1 MGIYKL
7 KFGVASFGDVG
18 ATHHTT
24 LFLSGWELAMA
35 RTHNQ
40 YYGRGQNHGPGQN
53 YGPGQNHGPGHEPTP
68 PAGPP
73 DSGGSAEQ
81 GSDIYAGLGSLAA
94 RESDGSDNVEGGQ
107 VGDTYV
113 RITPNSYADAD
124 NAADLIKDEM
134 PLSVLPLNPAPPW
147 QNQPSGDLPQP
158 EAISAAVMDLLPGDQ
173 VHPSTSGANELF
185 DFFGQVLTHDVA
197 EASTQTSDPVVFIDG
212 LPFPFAR
219 TLGEV
224 DPDTGVREQINEE
237 TSFLDLGFVYGN
249 RDDRLE
255 LARADISPGSG
266 VQSAKLLLGDDGLL
280 PTIGEVAA
288 DSGITAREVLT
299 IFTEPGFA
307 GLPNPATA
315 ADGSFE
321 GLYYAGDNRANQ
333 QSALLTLQ
341 TVWAREHNYQV
352 DKLEP
357 YATAQGWTQ
366 DELFNAARAITEA
379 EWQHVVYD
387 EYVPTLIGNQADDLL
402 DAYKDFVG
410 ISAYNAITPGI
421 INEWTTVAFRFGHD
435 QSSNDYTLI
444 DAAGLTTVVSLAQAF
459 GQINADTPEGIDSWI
474 RGLTAQSAQ
483 EIDGK
488 VADGNREFL
497 FGGGAIDLEAF
508 DIQRGRDHGVWNYN
522 ELRAGLGLST
532 YDNFAD
538 FGDANGIDGTLLQA
552 LSDVYGGDITKLDS
566 IVGGLLEEHYAG
578 SQLGATFTLLT
589 AIQFDLLKTGDQ
601 FYYEDRLAGNP
612 ELLADIKG
620 MTFAEILERNSGTQD
635 DSGTVSHLHLDS
647 FQVANVMEGGA
658 GGDVM
663 HGADIMYDADSNAF
677 LNADLMIGGNGNDR
691 LYGGLGNDT
700 LYGDK
705 GNDTLDGGVGDDWLR
720 GGDGN
725 DKLDGGWG
733 DDNVRGEDG
742 NDRIDLGYGDDWADG
757 GKGNDTI
764 DCGAGDDCALGKEGN
779 DTISGGWGNDQL
791 FGGDGKDTVSGD
803 AGDDYVYGG
812 ADKDK
817 VSGGDGN
824 DHVYGDDGDDKVSGD
839 DGNDYV
845 YGGGGNDQL
854 YGGRGCDTF
863 VFCANSGQDSICD
876 FNVKQDTIDLSA
888 LEQFTCMDD
897 LTITTRRGT
906 TTIDLGD
913 ADMDGHSDTIQLVG
927 VSHKMLNDLN
937 IIFHDDAT
945 VA

>member
-1 MGIYKL
+1 
-7 KFGVASFGDVG
+7 
-18 ATHHTT
+18 
-24 LFLSGWELAMA
+24 MA

-40 YYGRGQNHGPGQN
+40 YYGRGQNHGPG
-53 YGPGQNHGPGHEPTP
+53 HEPPP

-81 GSDIYAGLGSLAA
+81 GSDIYAGLDSLAA

-107 VGDTYV
+107 AGDTYV

-249 RDDRLE
+249 NDPLLDLV
-255 LARADISPGSG
+255 RADTTPGSG
-266 VQSAKLLLGDDGLL
+266 VQSAKLLLGATGLL
-280 PTIGEVAA
+280 PTIAETATDAGLFTAGGAPDTAA
-288 DSGITAREVLT
+288 VEA
-299 IFTEPGFA
+299 IFVPPGFA
-307 GLPNPATA
+307 GGPNGNPNA
-315 ADGSFE
+315 FF
-321 GLYYAGDNRANQ
+321 AGDARVNQ
-333 QSALLTLQ
+333 QSPLLTLQ

-352 DKLEP
+352 DQLEP

-410 ISAYNAITPGI
+410 LSAYNAITPGI

-444 DAAGLTTVVSLAQAF
+444 DATGLTTVVSLAQAF
-459 GQINADTPEGIDSWI
+459 GQFNADTPAGIDSWI
-474 RGLTAQSAQ
+474 RGLAAQSAQ

-522 ELRAGLGLST
+522 DLRDGLGLST
-532 YDNFAD
+532 YESFDSFALLNHFD
-538 FGDANGIDGTLLQA
+538 LSSPDTRDSLTLAGLK
-552 LSDVYGGDITKLDS
+552 SVYGEDGIGNADS
-566 IVGGLLEEHYAG
+566 IVMGLLEEHYAG

-647 FQVANVMEGGA
+647 FQVANVMEGSA

-677 LNADLMIGGNGNDR
+677 LNADLMIGCNGNDR

-779 DTISGGWGNDQL
+779 DRLSGGWGNDQL

-845 YGGGGNDQL
+845 YGGAGDDQL

-863 VFCANSGQDSICD
+863 VFGANSGQDSICD

-937 IIFHDDAT
+937 IVFHDDAI